1 MIAKTRVEKGKKRGI
16 ANPVLIVPLCREHN
30 LDEFCFATPLLSY
43 GPFWVT
49 SVREHTKSAEIQ
61 LCLWLSIISCKLSHY
76 IYSRERENSGLEAK
90 AEPNPLHLL
99 FSGARH
105 IGTRC
110 HKFDA
115 TERDFDTSTTPCDP
129 KNRPAGQFSDFS
141 KPNAVERLSL
151 YNCQAHRFFF
161 LEGKSAAQLTT

>member
-76 IYSRERENSGLEAK
+76 IFTRGKGRTPAWKPKLSPIHCTYFSLAHVILERDVTSLTLPRGTLILAQHLATPKTGRPANFQIF
-90 AEPNPLHLL
+90 PNPMPWNDLV
-99 FSGARH
+99 
-105 IGTRC
+105 C
-110 HKFDA
+110 
-115 TERDFDTSTTPCDP
+115 TTV
-129 KNRPAGQFSDFS
+129 RRTDFS
-141 KPNAVERLSL
+141 S
-151 YNCQAHRFFF
+151 
-161 LEGKSAAQLTT
+161 